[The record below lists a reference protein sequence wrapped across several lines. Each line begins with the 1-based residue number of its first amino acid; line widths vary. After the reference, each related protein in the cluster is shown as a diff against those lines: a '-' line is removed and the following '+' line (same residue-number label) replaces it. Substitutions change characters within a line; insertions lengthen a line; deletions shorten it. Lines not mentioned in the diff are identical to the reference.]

1 MPIILPDVNISSESS
16 ISSCDN
22 VELVYKID
30 GNIRELIAVATRDI
44 GTYSENID
52 FYKKNIEKNYGE
64 NFVATMKFLIELGDI
79 NAEQHEITP
88 NSRIYTNGVT
98 CVSSSMRGKRIGST
112 LIKNAVEFA
121 KQSGADFFAV
131 QCINNISKRIYEKEG
146 FTIAKTIFFEDYF
159 KNDKKKLGRIDQ
171 AHPAAF
177 YMIKKLQ

>member
-1 MPIILPDVNISSESS
+1 LLLFFLSS

-88 NSRIYTNGVT
+88 NSKICTNGVT
-98 CVSSSMRGKRIGST
+98 CVSSSM
-112 LIKNAVEFA
+112 VCE
-121 KQSGADFFAV
+121 
-131 QCINNISKRIYEKEG
+131 
-146 FTIAKTIFFEDYF
+146 
-159 KNDKKKLGRIDQ
+159 
-171 AHPAAF
+171 
-177 YMIKKLQ
+177 